1 MSSNPTGGEN
11 TPRREFIG
19 QLATAAV
26 ALVGTAACAPAIAS
40 QQPATSTAPAANGGG
55 ARAAAASAIPAA
67 KVTFDDS
74 WTTRLTA
81 PHKGVFDSPEIGDGI
96 AVMQAQIWIRGNK
109 EALGATDADTQ
120 AVLVL
125 RHAAVPM
132 VFNDAL
138 WEKYELGK
146 ETKTK
151 DYRTKKFE
159 TRNPWRATL
168 ESLQEKGSIVLGC
181 NLAAMG
187 FASRIAERTKQDVE
201 AVRQE
206 IRANLVKG
214 AMLMPSGIYA
224 VHRAQEAGCT
234 YIRSI

>member
-1 MSSNPTGGEN
+1 MSSNPSDGET

-26 ALVGTAACAPAIAS
+26 ALVGTAACASAITS
-40 QQPATSTAPAANGGG
+40 QQPVAPAGPTTNPGAAAAAPPAPAA
-55 ARAAAASAIPAA
+55 R
-67 KVTFDDS
+67 VTFDDS

-81 PHKGVFDSPEIGDGI
+81 RHKGVFDSPEIGDGI
-96 AVMQAQIWIRGNK
+96 AVFQAQIWIRGNK
-109 EALGATDADTQ
+109 EALGATDADSQ

-151 DYRTKKFE
+151 DYETKKFVA
-159 TRNPWRATL
+159 RNPWRATL
-168 ESLQEKGSIVLGC
+168 ESLQEKGSIILGC

-214 AMLMPSGIYA
+214 ALLMPSGIYA

-234 YIRSI
+234 YIRSV